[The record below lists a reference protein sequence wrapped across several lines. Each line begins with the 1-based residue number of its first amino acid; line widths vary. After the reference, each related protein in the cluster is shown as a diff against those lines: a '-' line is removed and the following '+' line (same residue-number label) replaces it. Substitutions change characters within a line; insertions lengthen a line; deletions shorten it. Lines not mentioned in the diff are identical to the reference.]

1 MRTIRPVL
9 SLRASVA
16 GRVGR
21 ICLGLSG
28 AALTGSLWI
37 VEVRANEQD
46 IGAPAARTDAGNAG
60 LPAALHGGG
69 TESDALAADET
80 PTSCM
85 DWQSP
90 AVDIIEGRFLEYGSI
105 PNVRYA
111 MGQIDMGLG
120 IVRTTIELSWRN
132 ESGFHAQ
139 TLFDTTTTGHFAGG
153 ISFYRA
159 DDYLNAEY
167 LQCGWDD
174 RGCTPY
180 QLRYRFDIEQQL
192 FVGEDSASRDA
203 LFHIC
208 KPVYFDSERAL
219 RRARP

>member
-1 MRTIRPVL
+1 MCRTTINGPLTLQAQTIRTML
-9 SLRASVA
+9 SLRTFVA

-21 ICLGLSG
+21 LCLGLSG
-28 AALTGSLWI
+28 AALSLALWI
-37 VEVRANEQD
+37 GEVSANEHS
-46 IGAPAARTDAGNAG
+46 GGS
-60 LPAALHGGG
+60 ALL
-69 TESDALAADET
+69 TDET

-85 DWQSP
+85 DWQLP

-120 IVRTTIELSWRN
+120 IVRTAIELAWRN
-132 ESGFHAQ
+132 ESGPHSQ
-139 TLFDTTTTGHFAGG
+139 TLFDTTTSGHFAGG

-174 RGCTPY
+174 QGCTAH
-180 QLRYRFDIEQQL
+180 QLRYRFSAEQQL

-203 LFHIC
+203 LIHIC
-208 KPVYFDSERAL
+208 KPVYFNSERAL
-219 RRARP
+219 RRTRP